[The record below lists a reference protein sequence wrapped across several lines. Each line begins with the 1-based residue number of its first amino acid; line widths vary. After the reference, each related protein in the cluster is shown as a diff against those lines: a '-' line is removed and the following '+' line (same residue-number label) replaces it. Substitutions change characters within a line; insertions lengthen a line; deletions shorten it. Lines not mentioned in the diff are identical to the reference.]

1 MALQRLPA
9 FFVLSQFGK
18 GIAEISSSA
27 GRKKKRSFWEV
38 FSDDDLTGGQGRG
51 ARSTHIADDELVW
64 ESRLF
69 VESVKKR
76 TQRGGHSPCDDD
88 CCNSPLIGG
97 ARAHH

>member
-38 FSDDDLTGGQGRG
+38 FSDDDLTGG
-51 ARSTHIADDELVW
+51 
-64 ESRLF
+64 
-69 VESVKKR
+69 
-76 TQRGGHSPCDDD
+76 
-88 CCNSPLIGG
+88 
-97 ARAHH
+97 